1 MNDLALGKF
10 DILMG
15 DIGITHE
22 RQDLVDFS
30 VAFQQDDVIIF
41 RKNSDNRSNWFSFLL
56 PLSLDVWIYIFIS
69 LILGYHPLQMCKT
82 FITLE
87 NCLVTLALFLA
98 IRISKTDHLSIFY
111 SLWFSVASL
120 FGQGVEELPRYVLH
134 VVIN

>member
-41 RKNSDNRSNWFSFLL
+41 RKNSDNHSNLFSFLL
-56 PLSLDVWIYIFIS
+56 PLSVDVWIYIFIS
-69 LILGYHPLQMCKT
+69 LILGSILYMCKT
-82 FITLE
+82 FITLR
-87 NCLVTLALFLA
+87 NCLVTLALFLT
-98 IRISKTDHLSIFY
+98 IRIRKTDHLSTFY